1 MFDLIIGH
9 LETADEFERNAKR
22 LLESGT
28 RPPNWTHTY
37 IECLGDA
44 CRERAAARKLIVL
57 AHNNPWK
64 VNQSADGAEDDRR
77 GSEIR
82 DMTLGQ
88 LIRLAASTRSAPAG
102 SQRMRHSAQRMYDV
116 AKLLRLNQTMAQLLW
131 WCADLEPVPPGKT
144 VISFDE
150 QGAAK

>member
-1 MFDLIIGH
+1 MFDQIVGH

-28 RPPNWTHTY
+28 RPPSWTHTY

-44 CRERAAARKLIVL
+44 SRERAAARKLILL
-57 AHNNPWK
+57 AHDGPWK
-64 VNQSADGAEDDRR
+64 ANQSVDGAKDDGP
-77 GSEIR
+77 GSDIR

-102 SQRMRHSAQRMYDV
+102 SQRMRHSAQQMCDV

-131 WCADLEPVPPGKT
+131 WCADLEPVQPGKT
-144 VISFDE
+144 VINFDE
-150 QGAAK
+150 QRAAQ